1 MDQTTRKGIPVNIV
15 KEVKTSYLDYAMSVI
30 VGRAL
35 PDVRDGLKP
44 VHRRVLFAMNELRN
58 SWSAPYKKS
67 ARVVGDVIGKYHPHG
82 DQAVYDTIVRMA
94 QDFSMRYM
102 LVDGQGNF
110 GSVDGDPPAAMRYT
124 EVRMDR
130 LASEMLTDL
139 DKETVDLGE
148 NYDGS
153 LTEPMVL
160 PARFP
165 NLLVNGSAGIAV
177 GMATNIPPHNM
188 REVID
193 AAVHVA
199 RNPECT
205 ILDLMRIVP
214 GPDFPTAGF
223 IYGRAGV
230 MSAYQQGRGVIKL
243 RARVHM
249 ERNERTDRESIVVTE
264 LPYQVNKAKLLERM
278 AGLVKD
284 KVLTGISDL
293 RDESDRD
300 GMRMVIDLKKDAIS
314 DVVLNSLFAHT
325 PMQSSFGINML
336 AIDQGQPKVLNL
348 KQMLERFVDHRRDVV
363 TRRTLYELRKAEERA
378 HVLEGFK
385 IALDN
390 LDAII
395 ELIRKSKD
403 RLEAEAGLQ
412 ATFSLSE
419 IQSKAILDL
428 RLHRLTGMER
438 EKILQELAEVMAEI
452 SRLKLILADQAVM
465 LDVIVGELEEVK
477 EKYGDERRTEIVDDL
492 GDIDILDLIAEE
504 EMVVTISSTG
514 YVKRT
519 PISLYRSQR
528 RGGRGKMGMTTK
540 EEDFVVKLFVASTH
554 DDLLIFTSAGKV
566 YKLKVFQI
574 PEAGRSARGRPI
586 INLIPVEKGE
596 SPKAIVRLRELKEGY
611 SILTV
616 TRKGYVK
623 RTAQTDYTNIRS
635 TGIIGLRLD
644 EGDDLIRAREVRDD
658 QEVLLV
664 TRQGMSI
671 RFNADDARQM
681 GRATRGVRGVRLR
694 EGDEVVGA
702 EVLDENETILSVS
715 ENGYGKRS
723 SPEEYRIQNRG
734 GTGIITIKTSERNG
748 LVAGA
753 IQVLDDDNVM
763 LATDGGKIIRTRVNE
778 IPVLSRNT
786 QGVKLINLEEGERV
800 IGLERLAED
809 DEEVEAEV
817 FPADD
822 DSRFHSVPEGDD
834 EPPEV
839 E

>member
-1 MDQTTRKGIPVNIV
+1 MDQTTRKGTPVNIV
-15 KEVKTSYLDYAMSVI
+15 KEVRTSYLDYAMSVI

-58 SWSAPYKKS
+58 TWSSAYKKS

-94 QDFSMRYM
+94 QDFSMRYL

-110 GSVDGDPPAAMRYT
+110 GSIDGDPPAAMRYT

-130 LASEMLTDL
+130 LAGEMLTDL
-139 DKETVDLGE
+139 DKETVDLGD

-153 LTEPMVL
+153 LTEPTVL

-199 RNPECT
+199 RTPDCT

-214 GPDFPTAGF
+214 GPDFPTGGF
-223 IYGRAGV
+223 IYGRSGV
-230 MSAYQQGRGVIKL
+230 MSAYQEGRGVIKL
-243 RARVHM
+243 RAKVHM
-249 ERNERTDRESIVVTE
+249 ERNERTDRESIIVTE
-264 LPYQVNKAKLLERM
+264 LPFQVNKAKLLERM

-284 KVLTGISDL
+284 KVLAGISDL

-300 GMRMVIDLKKDAIS
+300 GMRMVIDLKKDAIF

-363 TRRTLYELRKAEERA
+363 TRRTIFELRKAEERA

-390 LDAII
+390 LDAVI
-395 ELIRKSKD
+395 ELIRKSRD
-403 RLEAEAGLQ
+403 RPEAETGLQ
-412 ATFSLSE
+412 ERFGLSE
-419 IQSKAILDL
+419 VQAKAILEL

-438 EKILQELAEVMAEI
+438 DKILEELEEVQAEI
-452 SRLKLILADQAVM
+452 KRLKLILSDQDVM
-465 LDVIVGELEEVK
+465 LDVIVGELEEVR
-477 EKYGDERRTEIVDDL
+477 EKYGDDRRTEIVDDL

-504 EMVVTISSTG
+504 EMVVTISNTG
-514 YVKRT
+514 YIKRT

-528 RGGRGKMGMTTK
+528 RGGRGKTGMTTK
-540 EEDFVVKLFVASTH
+540 DEDYVVKLFVASTH
-554 DDLLIFTSAGKV
+554 DDLLIFTSVGKV

-586 INLIPVEKGE
+586 INLIPVDKGE
-596 SPKAIVRLRELKEGY
+596 IPKATVRLRELKEGY

-658 QEVLLV
+658 QEILLV

-671 RFNADDARQM
+671 RFNVEDARQM

-702 EVLDENETILSVS
+702 EVLDEQETILSVS

-734 GTGIITIKTSERNG
+734 GTGIITIKTTERNG

-753 IQVLDDDNVM
+753 IQVFETDNVM
-763 LATDGGKIIRTRVNE
+763 LATDGGKIIRTRVEE

-800 IGLERLAED
+800 IGVERLAED
-809 DEEVEAEV
+809 DEDEPDEIL
-817 FPADD
+817 ADD
-822 DSRFHSVPEGDD
+822 DSRFHSIPEGDD
-834 EPPEV
+834 EPPAV

>member
-1 MDQTTRKGIPVNIV
+1 MESTTRKGIPVNIV
-15 KEVKTSYLDYAMSVI
+15 KEVRTSYLDYAMSVI

-44 VHRRVLFAMNELRN
+44 VHRRVLHAMNELRN
-58 SWSAPYKKS
+58 SWNAPYKKS

-94 QDFSMRYM
+94 QDFSMRYL

-124 EVRMDR
+124 EVRMAR
-130 LASEMLTDL
+130 LVGEMLGDL
-139 DKETVDLGE
+139 DKETVDIAE

-153 LTEPMVL
+153 LSEPTVL

-165 NLLVNGSAGIAV
+165 NLLVNGSSGIAV

-193 AAVHVA
+193 AAIHVA
-199 RNPECT
+199 RTPNCT

-214 GPDFPTAGF
+214 GPDFPTGGF
-223 IYGRAGV
+223 IYGRSGIL
-230 MSAYQQGRGVIKL
+230 SAYQVGRGVVKI
-243 RARVHM
+243 RARVHV
-249 ERNERTDRESIVVTE
+249 ETHKRTDRESIIVTE
-264 LPYQVNKAKLLERM
+264 LPFQVNKAKLLERI

-300 GMRMVIDLKKDAIS
+300 GMRVVIDLKRDAIS

-348 KQMLERFVDHRRDVV
+348 KQMLDRFVAHRRDVV
-363 TRRTLYELRKAEERA
+363 TRRTIFELRKAKERA
-378 HVLEGFK
+378 HLLEGFK

-390 LDAII
+390 IDAVI
-395 ELIRKSKD
+395 ELIRRSKD
-403 RLEAEAGLQ
+403 RVEAQAGLEASFG
-412 ATFSLSE
+412 LSE
-419 IQSKAILDL
+419 IQAKAILEM

-438 EKILQELAEVMAEI
+438 DKILEEYEAILKEI
-452 SRLKLILADQAVM
+452 VRLKLILSDRAVM
-465 LDVIVGELEEVK
+465 LEVIVGELDEVRDQ
-477 EKYGDERRTEIVDDL
+477 YADARRTEIVDDL

-504 EMVVTISSTG
+504 EMVVTISRTG
-514 YVKRT
+514 YIKRT
-519 PISLYRSQR
+519 PITLYRSQR
-528 RGGRGKMGMTTK
+528 RGGRGKTGMTTK

-574 PEAGRSARGRPI
+574 PEAGRAARGRPI
-586 INLIPVEKGE
+586 VNLIPVDKGE
-596 SPKAIVRLRELKEGY
+596 IPKATVRLRELKEGY

-616 TRKGYVK
+616 TRRGYVK
-623 RTAQTDYTNIRS
+623 RTAQTDYLHIRS

-644 EGDDLIRAREVRDD
+644 DGDDLIMAREVRND
-658 QEVLLV
+658 QEVLIV

-671 RFNADDARQM
+671 RFNVGDARQM
-681 GRATRGVRGVRLR
+681 GRATRGVRGIRLR
-694 EGDEVVGA
+694 KGDEVVGA

-723 SPEEYRIQNRG
+723 SPDEYRIQNRG

-748 LVAGA
+748 LVVGV
-753 IQVLDDDNVM
+753 IQVLDTDNVM
-763 LATDGGKIIRTRVNE
+763 LATEVGKIIRTRVNE
-778 IPVLSRNT
+778 IPILGRNT
-786 QGVKLINLEEGERV
+786 QGVKLINLDKGERV
-800 IGLERLAED
+800 CGLERLAED
-809 DEEVEAEV
+809 DEDEPEE
-817 FPADD
+817 FPEED
-822 DSRFHSVPEGDD
+822 DSRFHSVPEGDNED
-834 EPPEV
+834 PTIQ
-839 E
+839 

>member
-1 MDQTTRKGIPVNIV
+1 MESTTRKGIPVNIV
-15 KEVKTSYLDYAMSVI
+15 KEVRTSYLDYAMSVI

-44 VHRRVLFAMNELRN
+44 VHRRVLHAMNELRN
-58 SWSAPYKKS
+58 SWNTPYKKS

-94 QDFSMRYM
+94 QDFSMRYL

-124 EVRMDR
+124 EVRMAR
-130 LASEMLTDL
+130 LVGEMIGDL
-139 DKETVDLGE
+139 DKETVDIAE

-153 LTEPMVL
+153 LSEPTVL

-165 NLLVNGSAGIAV
+165 NLLVNGSSGIAV

-193 AAVHVA
+193 AAIHVA
-199 RNPECT
+199 QTPDCT

-214 GPDFPTAGF
+214 GPDFPTGGF
-223 IYGRAGV
+223 IYGRSGIL
-230 MSAYQQGRGVIKL
+230 SAYQAGRGVVKI
-243 RARVHM
+243 RARVHV
-249 ERNERTDRESIVVTE
+249 ETHKRTDRESIIVTE
-264 LPYQVNKAKLLERM
+264 LPFQVNKAKLLERI

-300 GMRMVIDLKKDAIS
+300 GMRVVIDLKRDAIS

-336 AIDQGQPKVLNL
+336 AIDQGQPKVFNL
-348 KQMLERFVDHRRDVV
+348 KQMLERFVAHRRDVV
-363 TRRTLYELRKAEERA
+363 TRRTIYELRKAEERA
-378 HVLEGFK
+378 HILEGFK

-390 LDAII
+390 IDAII
-395 ELIRKSKD
+395 ELIRRSTD
-403 RLEAEAGLQ
+403 RVEAQAGLEASFG
-412 ATFSLSE
+412 LSE
-419 IQSKAILDL
+419 IQAKAILEM
-428 RLHRLTGMER
+428 RLHRLTGMEQ
-438 EKILQELAEVMAEI
+438 EKILDEYEALLKEIIRLNLILSDREVM
-452 SRLKLILADQAVM
+452 LK
-465 LDVIVGELEEVK
+465 VIVDELEEVRDQ
-477 EKYGDERRTEIVDDL
+477 YADARRTEIVDDL

-504 EMVVTISSTG
+504 EMVVTISRTG
-514 YVKRT
+514 YIKRT

-528 RGGRGKMGMTTK
+528 RGGRGKTGMTTK

-554 DDLLIFTSAGKV
+554 DDLLIFTSVGKV

-586 INLIPVEKGE
+586 VNLIPVDKGE
-596 SPKAIVRLRELKEGY
+596 APKAIVRLRELKEGY

-616 TRKGYVK
+616 TKRGYVK
-623 RTAQTDYTNIRS
+623 RTAQTDYLHIRS

-644 EGDDLIRAREVRDD
+644 EGDDLILAREVRDD
-658 QEVLLV
+658 QEVLIV
-664 TRQGMSI
+664 TRRGMSI
-671 RFNADDARQM
+671 RFNVGDARQM
-681 GRATRGVRGVRLR
+681 GRATRGVRGIRLR
-694 EGDEVVGA
+694 KGDEVVAA
-702 EVLDENETILSVS
+702 EVLNENETILSVS

-723 SPEEYRIQNRG
+723 SPDEYRIQNRG
-734 GTGIITIKTSERNG
+734 GTGIITIKTTERNG
-748 LVAGA
+748 LVVGV
-753 IQVLDDDNVM
+753 IQVLDNDNVM
-763 LATDGGKIIRTRVNE
+763 LATEGGKIIRTRVNE
-778 IPVLSRNT
+778 IPILGRNT
-786 QGVKLINLEEGERV
+786 QGVKLINLDEGERV
-800 IGLERLAED
+800 CGLERLAED
-809 DEEVEAEV
+809 DEDVPEE
-817 FPADD
+817 FPEED

-834 EPPEV
+834 EEPPV
-839 E
+839 

>member
-1 MDQTTRKGIPVNIV
+1 MDQTTRKGTPVNIV
-15 KEVKTSYLDYAMSVI
+15 KEVRTSYLDYAMSVI

-58 SWSAPYKKS
+58 TWSSAYKKS

-94 QDFSMRYM
+94 QDFSMRYL

-110 GSVDGDPPAAMRYT
+110 GSIDGDPPAAMRYT

-130 LASEMLTDL
+130 LAGEMLTDL
-139 DKETVDLGE
+139 DKETVDLGD

-153 LTEPMVL
+153 LTEPTVL

-199 RNPECT
+199 RTPDCT

-214 GPDFPTAGF
+214 GPDFPTGGF
-223 IYGRAGV
+223 IYGRSGV
-230 MSAYQQGRGVIKL
+230 MSAYQEGRGVIKL
-243 RARVHM
+243 RAKVHM
-249 ERNERTDRESIVVTE
+249 ERNERTDRESIIVTE
-264 LPYQVNKAKLLERM
+264 LPFQVNKAKLLERM

-284 KVLTGISDL
+284 KVLAGISDL

-300 GMRMVIDLKKDAIS
+300 GMRMVIDLKKDAIF

-363 TRRTLYELRKAEERA
+363 TRRTIFELRKAEERA

-390 LDAII
+390 LDAVI
-395 ELIRKSKD
+395 ELIRKSRD
-403 RLEAEAGLQ
+403 RPEAETGLQ
-412 ATFSLSE
+412 ERFGLSE
-419 IQSKAILDL
+419 VQAKAILEL

-438 EKILQELAEVMAEI
+438 DKILEELEEVQAEI
-452 SRLKLILADQAVM
+452 KRLKLILSDQDVM
-465 LDVIVGELEEVK
+465 LDVIVGELEEVR
-477 EKYGDERRTEIVDDL
+477 EKYGDDRRTEIVDDL

-504 EMVVTISSTG
+504 EMVVTISNTG
-514 YVKRT
+514 YIKRT

-528 RGGRGKMGMTTK
+528 RGGRGKTGMTTK
-540 EEDFVVKLFVASTH
+540 DEDYVVKLFVASTH
-554 DDLLIFTSAGKV
+554 DDLLIFTSVGKV

-586 INLIPVEKGE
+586 INLIPVDKGE
-596 SPKAIVRLRELKEGY
+596 IPKATVRLRELKEGY

-658 QEVLLV
+658 QEILLV

-671 RFNADDARQM
+671 RFNVEDARQM

-702 EVLDENETILSVS
+702 EVLDEQETILSVS

-734 GTGIITIKTSERNG
+734 GTGIITIKTTERNG

-753 IQVLDDDNVM
+753 IQVFETDNVM
-763 LATDGGKIIRTRVNE
+763 LATDGGKIIRTRVEE

-800 IGLERLAED
+800 IGVERLAED
-809 DEEVEAEV
+809 DEDEPDEI
-817 FPADD
+817 FADD
-822 DSRFHSVPEGDD
+822 DSRFHSIPEGDD
-834 EPPEV
+834 EPPAV

>member
-1 MDQTTRKGIPVNIV
+1 MDQTTKKGIPVNIV
-15 KEVKTSYLDYAMSVI
+15 KEVRTSYLDYAMSVI

-94 QDFSMRYM
+94 QDFSMRYL

-153 LTEPMVL
+153 LTEPTVL

-188 REVID
+188 REVIN

-214 GPDFPTAGF
+214 GPDFPTGGF

-243 RARVHM
+243 RARVHI
-249 ERNERTDRESIVVTE
+249 ETNKRTDRESIIVTE

-348 KQMLERFVDHRRDVV
+348 KQMLERFLDHRRDVV

-378 HVLEGFK
+378 HILEGFK

-403 RLEAEAGLQ
+403 RLEAETALQ
-412 ATFSLSE
+412 ANFALSE

-438 EKILQELAEVMAEI
+438 EKILAELAEVMAEI
-452 SRLKLILADQAVM
+452 TRLKLILSDQAVM
-465 LDVIVGELEEVK
+465 LDLIVGELEEVK

-540 EEDFVVKLFVASTH
+540 DEDFVVKLFVASTH
-554 DDLLIFTSAGKV
+554 DDLLIFTSVGKV

-586 INLIPVEKGE
+586 INLIPVDKGE
-596 SPKAIVRLRELKEGY
+596 IPKAIVRLRELKEGY

-623 RTAQTDYTNIRS
+623 RTAQTDYANIRS

-715 ENGYGKRS
+715 EKGYGKRS

-734 GTGIITIKTSERNG
+734 GTGIITIKTTERNG

-763 LATDGGKIIRTRVNE
+763 LATDGGKIIRTRVGE

-800 IGLERLAED
+800 VGLERLAED
-809 DEEVEAEV
+809 DEDVEPEE

-834 EPPEV
+834 EPPEI

>member
-1 MDQTTRKGIPVNIV
+1 
-15 KEVKTSYLDYAMSVI
+15 
-30 VGRAL
+30 
-35 PDVRDGLKP
+35 VRDGLKP

>member
-110 GSVDGDPPAAMRYT
+110 GSIDGDPPAAMRYT